1 MLGKMIKKAAIS
13 IIKPYLRFIKEN
25 REIRKARRDTANIDY
40 NNLWKR
46 YCFSMITSQQK
57 ISELFWTQVFQDKIW
72 QKISRIYPKKKPQ
85 LDLVKNT
92 LHRLKI
98 RFADNKAQQICNAWD
113 RDFKSIAEAT
123 NIILSHNAN
132 QSYSLY
138 IRLYEL
144 ELIDIILRNLSG
156 CGTGPKI
163 ARLMMLWNPENGM
176 GLEFQHII
184 PIDSRWLN
192 SLKKAGV
199 NPSLL
204 NVSTEKKYRQV
215 EDDLVEASYELNIF
229 PFEADGIIFG
239 WILN

>member
-1 MLGKMIKKAAIS
+1 MIKNAAIS
-13 IIKPYLRFIKEN
+13 IIKPYLSVIEKSRK
-25 REIRKARRDTANIDY
+25 IRKTRKDTSKIDY
-40 NNLWKR
+40 NNVWKR

-57 ISELFWTQVFQDKIW
+57 INKLFWTQVFQDKNW
-72 QKISRIYPKKKPQ
+72 QKISGMYPKKKPP
-85 LDLVKNT
+85 LDFVKNT
-92 LHRLKI
+92 LHHLKI

-113 RDFKSIAEAT
+113 RDFTIIAEEINMA
-123 NIILSHNAN
+123 LSHNVS
-132 QSYSLY
+132 QSYSFY

-156 CGTGPKI
+156 CGIGPKI
-163 ARLMMLWNPENGM
+163 ARLMMLWDPENGM
-176 GLEFQHII
+176 GLDVQHII

-192 SLKKAGV
+192 SLEKAGI
-199 NPSLL
+199 NSSLL

-215 EDDLVEASYELNIF
+215 EDSLVEASYELNIF